1 MIEFYNSYVHP
12 SSTTRARLSVHLMAR
27 GAGKLDTKV
36 IEVLKENGVED
47 VPQEKRQSV
56 HLLRGY
62 LQGEKKISSD
72 ALESVVEEI
81 KKLGLSQADQ
91 DEAAIGSA
99 NSISAVDAAQE
110 ITDVRQFKA
119 GLLASSGARPVKQIS
134 EFEETDAKL

>member
-1 MIEFYNSYVHP
+1 
-12 SSTTRARLSVHLMAR
+12 MAR